1 MTRREAI
8 RQTHQEDTLVALGFT
23 VAEARQLR
31 RISMTLQRWFE
42 LECGNSNDY
51 CSYAIERDPDT
62 ERPYMVTHSHR
73 APFGIRRRLVADR
86 ETGARKRLSAILAA
100 RNTRAIDAAAA
111 TTGAGVAAFI
121 QSDPRGAALYILRP
135 GDVPDGADD
144 SAYYSRG
151 ICVY

>member
-1 MTRREAI
+1 MTRQEAI
-8 RQTHQEDTLVALGFT
+8 RQAQQENTLLDLGFT

-31 RISMTLQRWFE
+31 RISMTLRRWFE
-42 LECGNSNDY
+42 LECGDSTVLY
-51 CSYAIERDPDT
+51 SYAIERDPDADK
-62 ERPYMVTHSHR
+62 PYLVTHSHR
-73 APFGIRRRLVADR
+73 APFGTTRTPIADR

-100 RNTRAIDAAAA
+100 RNTRAI
-111 TTGAGVAAFI
+111 GAGAGLSAFV

-135 GDVPDGADD
+135 GDVPDGADE